1 MPTACEMPGF
11 PAQSQFRRSVITNK
25 LPLSLPSCLWLD
37 FAGKSARAT
46 LSRTTPSEE
55 QFQSDLD
62 LPGGVGGV
70 GLHEV
75 LWLLVIARVG
85 SDADFCRAL
94 YEGRG
99 IRDQAVRGN
108 DQTLVVAVQKVE
120 GLGDQVE
127 FAALGEAEFASEAEV
142 GGGIVGSGEGVTAV
156 AGESVVEAVAVL
168 VGIAGNGGIDRTSA
182 ADVQH

>member
-85 SDADFCRAL
+85 SDSDFCRSL
-94 YEGRG
+94 YECRG
-99 IRDQAVRGN
+99 IRDPAVRGN

-127 FAALGEAEFASEAEV
+127 FAALGEAEFASEAKV
-142 GGGIVGSGEGVTAV
+142 GGGIVGTGEGVAPLPRH
-156 AGESVVEAVAVL
+156 AVL
-168 VGIAGNGGIDRTSA
+168 PPVPLLHGIRATL
-182 ADVQH
+182 